1 VPNQESLL
9 DLVFDKLASDDVPA
23 ETAGLVLAAY
33 AGDEQLAAALAGTEP
48 ELPTPSTRGARPQAS
63 LFLESVSV
71 AGFRGV
77 GGRASLRLA
86 GRPGLTLIVGR
97 NGSGKSSFAEAA
109 ELSLTGKSDRL
120 SGQSISRAGWRNLH
134 DSSPCQIQVA
144 IRAGDAVAPIQ
155 ITRTWRDTDTD
166 PDLGTCSVVDG
177 ANRYHALAELGWL
190 DALETYRPF
199 LSAHDFGRL
208 TSAAP
213 SELFDALAP
222 ILGIEPVTAADKRL
236 MHARKVIDDR
246 LKELK
251 DARDGLRGQLA
262 TVDDDRAR
270 KAVAILAKRRPG
282 LDELDALLTGTGE
295 TASDPA
301 VAACQRLAAA
311 AIPGTAEAAA
321 LATALDTAAH
331 QAAAFTA
338 SSSQAAL
345 QVSQMLDI
353 ALAFHAD
360 QGDGPCPVCRTGELT
375 SHWRTQTA
383 EMLAGLRAD
392 SEDAREA
399 SQELKRALTE
409 AGAFLNSATR
419 ALPGD
424 LEPVAAVLGRPLA
437 NLRDEL
443 RTWRATGPDTTQQQ
457 VAEQLRSVYPRLHA
471 ALAAAESAAA
481 EWLQAR
487 HDAWREHA
495 AGVQHWLA
503 EARRA
508 SQDETAAARIKA
520 AREWLRSAA
529 EEIRSARLA
538 PFAQRSQEIWEQ
550 LRQESNVEL
559 DGMRLDGSSTR
570 RRLAFPATVDGTATQ
585 AMAVMS
591 EGELQ
596 ALGLA
601 VFLPRAS
608 ADDSPFRFLLID
620 DPVHSMDPS
629 KIDGL
634 AQVLAGLARTRQ
646 VIVFTHDDRLPEAIR
661 RLQIDATIWEVMRR
675 ERSIV
680 ELRKNLD
687 PVIRYL
693 DDAWAL
699 ARTADLAEE
708 VRRPVVAGFCRSA
721 IEAACHEH
729 IRRVRLRGGESHAS
743 VDALID
749 RAGNLSQIV
758 ALSLFGD
765 ASRGSEVQAALNN
778 RFGSWAG
785 DVLNDCRGNVH
796 GSARGSLELLVN
808 DTKRLTGS
816 LG

>member
-1 VPNQESLL
+1 MSCGPGG
-9 DLVFDKLASDDVPA
+9 PP
-23 ETAGLVLAAY
+23 GR
-33 AGDEQLAAALAGTEP
+33 
-48 ELPTPSTRGARPQAS
+48 TRR
-63 LFLESVSV
+63 
-71 AGFRGV
+71 
-77 GGRASLRLA
+77 
-86 GRPGLTLIVGR
+86 
-97 NGSGKSSFAEAA
+97 SS
-109 ELSLTGKSDRL
+109 R
-120 SGQSISRAGWRNLH
+120 
-134 DSSPCQIQVA
+134 
-144 IRAGDAVAPIQ
+144 
-155 ITRTWRDTDTD
+155 
-166 PDLGTCSVVDG
+166 
-177 ANRYHALAELGWL
+177 
-190 DALETYRPF
+190 
-199 LSAHDFGRL
+199 
-208 TSAAP
+208 
-213 SELFDALAP
+213 
-222 ILGIEPVTAADKRL
+222 
-236 MHARKVIDDR
+236 
-246 LKELK
+246 
-251 DARDGLRGQLA
+251 
-262 TVDDDRAR
+262 
-270 KAVAILAKRRPG
+270 
-282 LDELDALLTGTGE
+282 
-295 TASDPA
+295 
-301 VAACQRLAAA
+301 
-311 AIPGTAEAAA
+311 
-321 LATALDTAAH
+321 
-331 QAAAFTA
+331 
-338 SSSQAAL
+338 
-345 QVSQMLDI
+345 
-353 ALAFHAD
+353 
-360 QGDGPCPVCRTGELT
+360 
-375 SHWRTQTA
+375 
-383 EMLAGLRAD
+383 
-392 SEDAREA
+392 
-399 SQELKRALTE
+399 
-409 AGAFLNSATR
+409 
-419 ALPGD
+419 
-424 LEPVAAVLGRPLA
+424 
-437 NLRDEL
+437 
-443 RTWRATGPDTTQQQ
+443 
-457 VAEQLRSVYPRLHA
+457 YPRLHA
-471 ALAAAESAAA
+471 ALAAAQSAAA

-495 AGVQHWLA
+495 AAVQHWLA

-538 PFAQRSQEIWEQ
+538 PFAQRSQEIWRQ

>member
-1 VPNQESLL
+1 MPDQESLL

-33 AGDEQLAAALAGTEP
+33 AGEEQLAVALAGAEP
-48 ELPTPSTRGARPQAS
+48 DLPAPSERGALPRAS
-63 LFLESVSV
+63 LFLDSVAV

-77 GGRASLRLA
+77 GGRASLRLT
-86 GRPGLTLIVGR
+86 GRPGLTLVVGR

-109 ELSLTGKSDRL
+109 ELSLTGKSARL

-134 DSSPCQIQVA
+134 DSSSCQIQVA
-144 IRAGDAVAPIQ
+144 IRADNTVAPIQ

-166 PDLGTCSVVDG
+166 PDQGTCSVIDG
-177 ANRYHALAELGWL
+177 ANRYQDLAELGWL

-208 TSAAP
+208 MSAAP
-213 SELFDALAP
+213 SELFDTLAP
-222 ILGIEPVTAADKRL
+222 ILGLEPITAADKRL

-246 LKELK
+246 LRELK
-251 DARDGLRGQLA
+251 DARDGLRSQLA

-270 KAVAILAKRRPG
+270 KAVTILAKRRPS
-282 LDELDALLTGTGE
+282 LDELDALLASTGE
-295 TASDPA
+295 TAADPA

-311 AIPGTAEAAA
+311 VVPGTAEAAA

-331 QAAAFTA
+331 QSAALTA
-338 SSSQAAL
+338 SSSHAAH

-375 SHWRTQTA
+375 EPWRAQTA
-383 EMLAGLRAD
+383 EMLARLRAG
-392 SEDAREA
+392 SSDAREA
-399 SQELKRALTE
+399 STGLSRAITE
-409 AGAFLNSATR
+409 ARTFLDSATR

-424 LEPVAAVLGRPLA
+424 LEPATTALGQPLA
-437 NLRDEL
+437 DLREEL
-443 RTWRATGPDTTQQQ
+443 RKWRATGQDATQQQ
-457 VAEQLRSVYPRLHA
+457 VAEQLRSGYPRLHA
-471 ALAAAESAAA
+471 ALAAARAAAA
-481 EWLQAR
+481 EWLQGR

-495 AGVQHWLA
+495 AAVQHWLGA
-503 EARRA
+503 ARRA
-508 SQDETAAARIKA
+508 SQDESASARIKA
-520 AREWLRSAA
+520 ARDWLKSAA

-538 PFAQRSQEIWEQ
+538 PFAQRSQEIWER

-629 KIDGL
+629 KVDGL
-634 AQVLAGLARTRQ
+634 AQVLADLARTRQ

-687 PVIRYL
+687 PVRRYL
-693 DDAWAL
+693 DDARSL
-699 ARTADLAEE
+699 AMTADLAED

-729 IRRVRLRGGESHAS
+729 IRRVRLRSGESHAS

-749 RAGNLSQIV
+749 GAGNLNQIV
-758 ALSLFGD
+758 ALALFGD
-765 ASRGSEVQAALNN
+765 ASRGGEVLAVLNR
-778 RFGSWAG
+778 RFGSWAA
-785 DVLNDCRGNVH
+785 DALNACKDNVH
-796 GSARGSLELLVN
+796 GSARGSLESLVN